1 MSLTSSRFSPTLVRG
16 TRSSSKHLTHDAVDD
31 DIDGL
36 MARLERVAPT
46 LMPVLAP
53 YVRDIKSTIS
63 YAAASGVTRPILFNP
78 LMTSN
83 WLQYFKDGVC
93 FQVVRRNK
101 RSDILAAGGR

>member
-1 MSLTSSRFSPTLVRG
+1 MTSSSCSLTSVRDIQSFLRAR
-16 TRSSSKHLTHDAVDD
+16 TDNEADD

-36 MARLERVAPT
+36 VARLEKTAPT
-46 LMPVLAP
+46 LLPVLAP

-63 YAAASGVTRPILFNP
+63 FATASGVTRPILFNP